1 MSIML
6 YKTYKLITSL
16 FVLSLFLSLSVNPAI
31 AKENA
36 FLGKMKGDVGVF
48 KPGKTQGVEGK
59 IGMPLL
65 PGDRVVTIGKDSS
78 ADITFP
84 NGDLVR
90 IMPDSNLEIKEADF
104 KKRTSHVRLK
114 LFAGKIFN
122 VVRKYTGGSKYEVE
136 TRIAVAGVRGT
147 IWSAETSEDGE
158 DVFMVK
164 EGKVAAT
171 NPEAAPDKEIHV
183 SDLKKTI
190 VKADKPP
197 AEPIPL
203 TPEEIAMFDILEDI
217 LVQIIEEIM
226 EDVRDD
232 IREGFAEDM
241 LER

>member
-1 MSIML
+1 ML
-6 YKTYKLITSL
+6 YKTYKLITSI
-16 FVLSLFLSLSVNPAI
+16 FVLFLFLSLYVNPAI

-36 FLGKMKGDVGVF
+36 FLSKMKGAVNVF

-59 IGMPLL
+59 TGMPLL

-84 NGDLVR
+84 NGDVVR

-104 KKRTSHVRLK
+104 KKKTSRIRLK
-114 LFAGKIFN
+114 LFSGKIFN
-122 VVRKYTGGSKYEVE
+122 VVRKYTKGSMYEVE
-136 TRIAVAGVRGT
+136 TRIAVAEARGT

-164 EGKVAAT
+164 KGEVAAT
-171 NPEAAPDKEIHV
+171 NPETAPGKEILV

-190 VKADKPP
+190 VKTDKPP
-197 AEPIPL
+197 TEPISL
-203 TPEEIAMFDILEDI
+203 TTEEIAMFDILEDI
-217 LVQIIEEIM
+217 LVQIMEEIM

-232 IREGFAEDM
+232 IGEGFAEDM
-241 LER
+241 LKR

>member
-1 MSIML
+1 ML
-6 YKTYKLITSL
+6 YKTYKLITSI
-16 FVLSLFLSLSVNPAI
+16 FVLFLFLSLYVNLAI

-36 FLGKMKGDVGVF
+36 FLSKMKGDVDVF

-65 PGDRVVTIGKDSS
+65 PGYRVVTIGKDSS

-104 KKRTSHVRLK
+104 KKKTPRVRLK

-122 VVRKYTGGSKYEVE
+122 VVRKYTRRSKYEVE
-136 TRIAVAGVRGT
+136 TRTAVAWARGT
-147 IWSAETSEDGE
+147 IWSAETSEQGE

-171 NPEAAPDKEIHV
+171 NPKIAPDKEILV

-190 VKADKPP
+190 VKADKAPTDP
-197 AEPIPL
+197 VPL

-217 LVQIIEEIM
+217 LVQIMEEIM
-226 EDVRDD
+226 EDMRDD